1 MTTDTGSFDLHR
13 SFDITP
19 EQLWHLLT
27 DARMREAW
35 GVPDETM
42 VLEMVT
48 EDLRVGGFEQ
58 HRCGPAEAPDFEVET
73 RWYRLD
79 GPSDA
84 VFTETLIFGGARAA
98 TTLVTYR
105 VAPAQSGCTLDV
117 AVAVSSFDG
126 KDVLA
131 EIQAGWEGGLASLDA
146 LVKQQST
153 S

>member
-1 MTTDTGSFDLHR
+1 MTTDTGSFDLTR
-13 SFDITP
+13 SFAITP
-19 EQLWHLLT
+19 AQLWHLLT
-27 DARMREAW
+27 DPRMREAW

-79 GPSDA
+79 GPADA

-98 TTLVTYR
+98 TTLVTYK
-105 VAPAQSGCTLDV
+105 VSETASGADLQV
-117 AVAVSSFDG
+117 SVAVSSFSG
-126 KDVLA
+126 PEA
-131 EIQAGWEGGLASLDA
+131 IGEIRMGWDGGLSNLEA
-146 LVKQQST
+146 LVAKMHGS
-153 S
+153 